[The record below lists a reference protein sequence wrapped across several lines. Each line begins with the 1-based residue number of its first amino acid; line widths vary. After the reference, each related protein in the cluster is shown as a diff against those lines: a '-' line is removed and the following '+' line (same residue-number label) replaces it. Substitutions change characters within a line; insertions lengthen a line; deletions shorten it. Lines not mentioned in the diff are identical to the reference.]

1 MVRKKTINTYNK
13 NTSYPT
19 FQDMA
24 LDKAQ
29 ANKDKRDGI
38 ISSGKPYVC
47 PKCQIAKVPDEFV
60 IQYMTNDLIG
70 RYQWLYECKE
80 CKKQRVATKRLYSSN
95 TIQWAIQTI
104 YKQVLQASRTLNLAC
119 DLAEKDIQAMW
130 DKQDGKCY
138 YSAYPMT
145 YNSTLN
151 KKFPE
156 KTKYQVFLDKKNPE
170 WWFTKSN
177 CVLCCTFINKMKNS
191 LNEKEFLKVCEDVVG
206 NLT

>member
-24 LDKAQ
+24 LGKAQ

-95 TIQWAIQTI
+95 TIQ
-104 YKQVLQASRTLNLAC
+104 
-119 DLAEKDIQAMW
+119 
-130 DKQDGKCY
+130 
-138 YSAYPMT
+138 
-145 YNSTLN
+145 
-151 KKFPE
+151 
-156 KTKYQVFLDKKNPE
+156 
-170 WWFTKSN
+170 
-177 CVLCCTFINKMKNS
+177 
-191 LNEKEFLKVCEDVVG
+191 
-206 NLT
+206 